1 MKKMTFLT
9 VLLMAVFAVTSC
21 GAKKQ
26 VAQNGYYQQQP
37 SYQQPQQPVYQQP
50 QQAVSYQ
57 QPQQQPQQPTEQ
69 VRPTRKK
76 RELDPCILKA
86 QEDSPNLRAYGT
98 SVAYVEREAINN
110 AKRDAR
116 NEIANSLS
124 MAVEGAATS
133 WAKTGQKDQR
143 VATDLLDK
151 SNYKQIIAEELAN
164 TPVIE
169 TSVYDL
175 SDGTIQVYVCIEM
188 RTSTREFT
196 KKITQEI
203 SNDDF
208 LRMEYEQQQFM
219 KDMQA
224 DIDAYKANKKK
235 ELGL

>member
-1 MKKMTFLT
+1 MKKMTFFAI
-9 VLLMAVFAVTSC
+9 LLLAVVATTSC

-26 VAQNGYYQQQP
+26 VAQNGYYQPQP
-37 SYQQPQQPVYQQP
+37 TYQQPQPQP
-50 QQAVSYQ
+50 QPQPTYQ
-57 QPQQQPQQPTEQ
+57 QPQQQPQQPAQQ
-69 VRPTRKK
+69 VRPTRQR

-86 QEDSPNLRAYGT
+86 QEESQNLRAYGT
-98 SVAYVEREAINN
+98 SVSYVEREAINN

-116 NEIANSLS
+116 NEIANSLA
-124 MAVEGAATS
+124 MAIEGAATS

-143 VATDLLDK
+143 VASDLLDK

-188 RTSTREFT
+188 RTSTREFA

-203 SNDDF
+203 SNDEF

-219 KDMQA
+219 NDMQA
-224 DIDAYKANKKK
+224 DIDAYKANKRK

>member
-1 MKKMTFLT
+1 MTLFAA
-9 VLLMAVFAVTSC
+9 VMFMMAAMLTSC

-26 VAQNGYYQQQP
+26 VAQNGYYQP
-37 SYQQPQQPVYQQP
+37 QPQQQP
-50 QQAVSYQ
+50 TYQ
-57 QPQQQPQQPTEQ
+57 QPQQQPAEQ
-69 VRPTRKK
+69 VRPTRQK
-76 RELDPCILKA
+76 RELDECILKA
-86 QEDSPNLRAYGT
+86 QEESPNLRAYGT
-98 SVAYVEREAINN
+98 SVSYVEREAINN

-116 NEIANSLS
+116 NEIANALA

-164 TPVIE
+164 TPVIL
-169 TSVYDL
+169 TSTYDL
-175 SDGTIQVYVCIEM
+175 SDGTIQIYVCIEM
-188 RTSTREFT
+188 RTSTRDFA
-196 KKITQEI
+196 KKVAQEV
-203 SNDDF
+203 SNDEF